1 MRPIILS
8 FIVLC
13 SIFGNLTAQ
22 QLPNHYGIDAN
33 AFVWNPALAGRFNY
47 RSFGVSY
54 NQPWSGFEGAPK
66 QLQAFAESPI
76 KPFRLSAGLSVGR
89 EFSNTYDRT
98 DVTLATN
105 YKLRFGYRD
114 KMHLAIGLSIR
125 WEQMQLSIDNPV
137 VNDPDD
143 PLIGLTRDIY
153 SRFNSGVGLF
163 FATNDDYYKETIY
176 FAGLAAFPVIP
187 GGLGSEVQLYRP
199 AIHGSA
205 MAGAS
210 IKLNN
215 SDWFVEPVLWVD
227 YSQPAQL
234 YPQAY
239 VKLERDMYYWV
250 RLHLTTNS
258 AALGAGYMLQ
268 IGEFMDVR
276 IGATYRYWFGSI
288 SQVNQGGMD
297 GDVILKEQLPIQYY

>member
-8 FIVLC
+8 FIGVGFLL
-13 SIFGNLTAQ
+13 GTLTAQ
-22 QLPNHYGIDAN
+22 QLPSHYGIDAN
-33 AFVWNPALAGRFNY
+33 AFAWNPALAGRFNY
-47 RSFGVSY
+47 RSFGISY
-54 NQPWSGFEGAPK
+54 NQPWSGFEGAPN
-66 QLQAFAESPI
+66 QVQAFAESPI
-76 KPFRLSAGLSVGR
+76 KPFQLSAGLSVGR

-98 DVTLATN
+98 DITLATN

-125 WEQMQLSIDNPV
+125 WEQLQLSIDNPV

-143 PLIGLTRDIY
+143 PLIGLTRDVY
-153 SRFNSGVGLF
+153 SRFNAGVGLF

-176 FAGLAAFPVIP
+176 FAGLAVFPTIP
-187 GGLGSEVQLYRP
+187 GGIGESVQVYRP
-199 AIHGSA
+199 FIHGSA

-210 IKLNN
+210 IKLKS
-215 SDWFVEPVLWVD
+215 SDWFFEPVLWLD

-239 VKLERDMYYWV
+239 IKLERDRYYWA
-250 RLHLTTNS
+250 RLHATVNS
-258 AALGAGYMLQ
+258 TGLGVGYMLQ
-268 IGEFMDVR
+268 VGEFMDVR

-288 SQVNQGGMD
+288 NQVNQAGMD
-297 GDVILKEQLPIQYY
+297 GEIILKEQLPSRYF